1 MIFLYDFRRDVPA
14 PKNLDLLASVRPL
27 GPCCFTAGRWFRSRS
42 PAAAVREAAAV
53 QQPVASQQL
62 LTALNK
68 MEIR

>member
-1 MIFLYDFRRDVPA
+1 MLFYCREV
-14 PKNLDLLASVRPL
+14 
-27 GPCCFTAGRWFRSRS
+27 FRSRS